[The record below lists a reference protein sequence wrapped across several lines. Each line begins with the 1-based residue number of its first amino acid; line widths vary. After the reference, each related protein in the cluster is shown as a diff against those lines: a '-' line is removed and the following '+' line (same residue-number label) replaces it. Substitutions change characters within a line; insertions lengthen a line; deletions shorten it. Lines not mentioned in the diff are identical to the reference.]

1 MDLYV
6 WTKQT
11 EEFIDTVVQEDSD
24 TRIIQLFIILL
35 TIRKSSQ
42 YNNRYFF
49 YEAIVYLAKYSV
61 INQDMI
67 EYIAKRSCWKDLI
80 VLWKRSPDL
89 RQKIDIIL
97 YDQFRSDQESE
108 IPSLLAK
115 WLPREKSDKALAI
128 HFSTLLFPLTP
139 SIDRLK
145 VYRKTCSYMNR
156 ILDTTEIKMC
166 SGNWSSIHPDRV
178 PNTLFRRS
186 KHLFLNGSSTD
197 KDRVRCYENFNRRK
211 NT

>member
-1 MDLYV
+1 MGLYV

-11 EEFIDTVVQEDSD
+11 EDFIDSIVKEGSNDKIVY
-24 TRIIQLFIILL
+24 LFIILL
-35 TIRKSSQ
+35 KIRKSSE
-42 YNNRYFF
+42 YKNRYFF

-61 INQDMI
+61 ITEDML

-108 IPSLLAK
+108 VPSLLAK
-115 WLPREKSDKALAI
+115 WLPREKSDKPLAI
-128 HFSTLLFPLTP
+128 HFSTLLFPLTH

-145 VYRKTCSYMNR
+145 IYRKTCSYMNR

-166 SGNWSSIHPDRV
+166 SGNWSSINPDRV
-178 PNTLFRRS
+178 PNTLFKRS
-186 KHLFLNGSSTD
+186 KHLFLSTS
-197 KDRVRCYENFNRRK
+197 KIEDRVRCYENFNRRK